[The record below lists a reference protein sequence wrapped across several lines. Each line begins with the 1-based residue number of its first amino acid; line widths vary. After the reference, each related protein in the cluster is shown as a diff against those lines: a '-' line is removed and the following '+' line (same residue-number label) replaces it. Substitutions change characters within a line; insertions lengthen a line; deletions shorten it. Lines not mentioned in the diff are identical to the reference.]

1 MLAKRRPGGPS
12 AADPGAR
19 SSRGQRIRQAR
30 QALGLS
36 LAAVAGDDF
45 TRAFLNQIELG
56 RAQPSTQT
64 LRIIARRLQQP
75 IDYFLEDPGDSA
87 AALELA
93 LAEAQMG
100 LHQGNAARAET
111 LMKKMLA
118 RPIPADLRTQAQ
130 LTLAT
135 ARLKLGHAQDA
146 MPLLEDAIAVAE
158 RSQWPQLLVE
168 LYDRMG
174 SAHYLLRHPHAS
186 G

>member
-1 MLAKRRPGGPS
+1 MLTKRRPGRPS
-12 AADPGAR
+12 ADDPGTP
-19 SSRGQRIRQAR
+19 SSLGQRIRQAR

-100 LHQGNAARAET
+100 LHRGNAARAET

-118 RPIPADLRTQAQ
+118 RPIPADL
-130 LTLAT
+130 
-135 ARLKLGHAQDA
+135 
-146 MPLLEDAIAVAE
+146 
-158 RSQWPQLLVE
+158 
-168 LYDRMG
+168 
-174 SAHYLLRHPHAS
+174 
-186 G
+186 